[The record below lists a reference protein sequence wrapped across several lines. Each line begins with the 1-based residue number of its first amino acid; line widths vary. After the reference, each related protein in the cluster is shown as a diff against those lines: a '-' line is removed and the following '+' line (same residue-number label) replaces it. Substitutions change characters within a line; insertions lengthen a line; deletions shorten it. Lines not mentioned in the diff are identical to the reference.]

1 MTNMISQPA
10 FFPAPGQAVPFTA
23 WSQPLALP
31 ESIPNTQPTVSFA
44 DLLSQSLDATN
55 GQQQQMHSQIAGSL
69 TGSDLS
75 MVETFSAAREADLAL
90 KLTLQIRNKL
100 IEAYREI
107 QNMQL

>member
-1 MTNMISQPA
+1 MSSSISQPSM
-10 FFPAPGQAVPFTA
+10 FPVPGLQSPFGA
-23 WSQPLALP
+23 WSQPLAMP
-31 ESIPNTQPTVSFA
+31 SSAAAAVPQASFA
-44 DLLSQSLDATN
+44 ELFSQSLEAVN
-55 GQQQQMHSQIAGSL
+55 GHQNRMHADIAGSL
-69 TGSDLS
+69 TGNDLS